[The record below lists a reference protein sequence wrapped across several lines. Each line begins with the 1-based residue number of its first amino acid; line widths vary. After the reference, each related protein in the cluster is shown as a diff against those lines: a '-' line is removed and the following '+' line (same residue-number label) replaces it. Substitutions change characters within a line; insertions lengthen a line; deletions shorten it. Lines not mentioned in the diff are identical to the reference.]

1 MNIKGQNLRISVGG
15 KYIAVAKTCSVH
27 VAQKLEDTSTK
38 DSTGDFDENEVV
50 GLSWDASSDCLVE
63 SDADSEAEG
72 GLDLMDACLSKTPVD
87 FSFDKTNGDKNRTK
101 VSTVYS
107 GKAYVNDVTVTAA
120 NKENATV
127 SAKFT
132 GTGALTKGTAAASV
146 TPGN

>member
-15 KYIAVAKTCSVH
+15 KYIAASKTCSVH

-50 GLSWDASSDCLVE
+50 GLSWDASSDSLVQSE
-63 SDADSEAEG
+63 EDAEATG
-72 GLDLMDACLSKTPVD
+72 GLDLMDLCLSKTPVD
-87 FSFDKTNGDKNRTK
+87 FAFDQTSGDKNRTK
-101 VSTVYS
+101 VKTIRS

-120 NKENATV
+120 NKENGTV

-132 GTGALTKGTAAASV
+132 GTGPLNKETVPAS
-146 TPGN
+146 PSE

>member
-63 SDADSEAEG
+63 SDADAEAEG

-87 FSFDKTNGDKNRTK
+87 FAFDKTNGDKNRTK

-132 GTGALTKGTAAASV
+132 GTGALTKGAAV
-146 TPGN
+146 VPGN